1 MGACLV
7 GWCLSRVYVLIR
19 TSAERARGAL
29 KFVCLVFASWG
40 EYMQCVG
47 RK

>member
-7 GWCLSRVYVLIR
+7 GWCLSRVYVLIG

-40 EYMQCVG
+40 KYM
-47 RK
+47 